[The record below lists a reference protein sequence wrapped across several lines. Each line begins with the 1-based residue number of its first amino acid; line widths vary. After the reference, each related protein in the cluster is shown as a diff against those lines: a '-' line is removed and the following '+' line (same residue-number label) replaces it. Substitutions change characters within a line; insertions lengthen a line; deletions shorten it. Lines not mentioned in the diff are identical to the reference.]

1 VSEWV
6 YTPNCRVPQGE
17 TMPQGINRYAA
28 VVEYDGSAFCGFQKQ
43 KHSPSV
49 QQELERA
56 LSYVANSPVVVG
68 CAGRTD
74 TAVHASHQ
82 VIHFD
87 SSAQRT
93 GHNWVQGANSQLPD
107 SIAVRWAGAIGAD
120 FHARFSAT
128 SRTYR
133 YVISATKTRP
143 AILANGV
150 TWVKFPVN
158 PAAMQQA
165 CQYLLGEQDFS
176 AFRGAGCQSLSPFRN
191 VTSAHIYPLGQ
202 LLVFEVSANAFV
214 LHMVRNMVGALLE
227 VGYGRQQPEW
237 IKQLLA
243 GADRCQSAA
252 TAPSNGLYLVNVNYP
267 PEFALPA
274 LPIGPAF
281 LPHNLA
287 NRAKIAQSE
296 IETDIKPAT
305 ES

>member
-1 VSEWV
+1 MPDWV
-6 YTPNCRVPQGE
+6 YNPNCRIPEGHSLPE
-17 TMPQGINRYAA
+17 GIKRYAA
-28 VVEYDGSAFCGFQKQ
+28 VVQYDGSAFCGFQKQ

-49 QQELERA
+49 QAELERA
-56 LSYVANSPVVVG
+56 LSYVASEPLAIG

-107 SIAVRWAGAIGAD
+107 SISLVWADEVDAD

-133 YVISATKTRP
+133 YVIAASKARP

-158 PAAMQQA
+158 PAAMQEA

-191 VTSAHIYPLGQ
+191 VTGANIYQHGQ

-214 LHMVRNMVGALLE
+214 LHMVRNMVGALLD
-227 VGYGRQQPEW
+227 VGFGRQQPGW

-243 GADRCQSAA
+243 EGDRCKSAA
-252 TAPSNGLYLVNVNYP
+252 TAAPNGLYLVDVDYP
-267 PEFALPA
+267 PRFALPQ
-274 LPIGPAF
+274 LPTGPAF
-281 LPHNLA
+281 LPDQLG
-287 NRAKIAQSE
+287 
-296 IETDIKPAT
+296 
-305 ES
+305 

>member
-1 VSEWV
+1 
-6 YTPNCRVPQGE
+6 
-17 TMPQGINRYAA
+17 MPEGIKRYAA

-56 LSYVANSPVVVG
+56 LSYVANSPITLS

-87 SSAQRT
+87 SSAVRS
-93 GHNWVQGANSQLPD
+93 GHNWMQGANSQLPD
-107 SIAVRWAGAIGAD
+107 SISLSWADEIGPG

-133 YVISATKTRP
+133 YVISASKTRP
-143 AILANGV
+143 AILASGV
-150 TWVKFPVN
+150 TWVKFPLD
-158 PAAMQQA
+158 PGAMQQA

-191 VTSAHIYPLGQ
+191 VTSANIYSLGQ
-202 LLVFEVSANAFV
+202 LLIFEVSANAFV

-227 VGYGRQQPEW
+227 VGYGRQQPTW

-252 TAPSNGLYLVNVNYP
+252 TAPSNGLYLVDVNYP
-267 PEFALPA
+267 AEFALPQ

-281 LPHNLA
+281 LPDNLA
-287 NRAKIAQSE
+287 QAAR
-296 IETDIKPAT
+296 
-305 ES
+305 

>member
-1 VSEWV
+1 
-6 YTPNCRVPQGE
+6 
-17 TMPQGINRYAA
+17 MPTGIKRYAA
-28 VVEYDGSAFCGFQKQ
+28 VVQYDGSAFCGFQKQ

-49 QQELERA
+49 QTELERA
-56 LSYVANSPVVVG
+56 LSYVANSPLILS

-87 SSAQRT
+87 TSANRT

-107 SIAVRWAGAIGAD
+107 TISLSWADELGPD

-133 YVISATKTRP
+133 YIMAPSKARP

-150 TWVKFPVN
+150 TWVQFPVN
-158 PAAMQQA
+158 PEAMQEA
-165 CQYLLGEQDFS
+165 CKYLLGEQDFS

-191 VTSAHIYPLGQ
+191 VTSANIYQAGQ

-227 VGYGRQQPEW
+227 VGYGRQQPDW
-237 IKQLLA
+237 IKTLLEV
-243 GADRCQSAA
+243 GDRCQSAA
-252 TAPSNGLYLVNVNYP
+252 TAPSNGLYLVDVNYP
-267 PEFALPA
+267 EQFALPE

-281 LPHNLA
+281 LPNAL
-287 NRAKIAQSE
+287 
-296 IETDIKPAT
+296 DPKPFT
-305 ES
+305 

>member
-1 VSEWV
+1 MPEWV
-6 YTPNCRVPQGE
+6 YTPNCKIPQGE
-17 TMPQGINRYAA
+17 IMPEGIKRYAA

-56 LSYVANSPVVVG
+56 LSYVADSPLILS

-87 SSAQRT
+87 SSAVRS

-107 SIAVRWAGAIGAD
+107 SIALRWAGEMSAD

-133 YVISATKTRP
+133 YVISASKTRP
-143 AILANGV
+143 AILADGV
-150 TWVKFPVN
+150 TWVKFPVE
-158 PAAMQQA
+158 ASAMQEA

-176 AFRGAGCQSLSPFRN
+176 AFSGAGCQSLSPFRN
-191 VTSAHIYPLGQ
+191 VTSANIYPLGQ
-202 LLVFEVSANAFV
+202 LLIFEVSANAFV

-227 VGYGRQQPEW
+227 VGYGRQQPIW

-267 PEFALPA
+267 PEFALPR
-274 LPIGPAF
+274 LPTGPAF
-281 LPHNLA
+281 LSDSLA
-287 NRAKIAQSE
+287 QACDMAQATTE
-296 IETDIKPAT
+296 IE
-305 ES
+305 S

>member
-1 VSEWV
+1 MPDWV
-6 YTPNCRVPQGE
+6 YAPNCKMPQGE
-17 TMPQGINRYAA
+17 TMPEGIKRYAA

-56 LSYVANSPVVVG
+56 LSTVANGQVTLS

-74 TAVHASHQ
+74 TAVHASQQ

-87 SSAQRT
+87 SSAVRS
-93 GHNWVQGANSQLPD
+93 GHNWVQGANSQLPK
-107 SIAVRWAGAIGAD
+107 SIALSWAGEIGAD

-133 YVISATKTRP
+133 YVISASKTRP

-150 TWVKFPVN
+150 TWIKFPVN

-191 VTSAHIYPLGQ
+191 VTSANIYSLGQ

-214 LHMVRNMVGALLE
+214 LHMVRNMLGALLE
-227 VGYGRQQPEW
+227 VGYGRQQPIW

-243 GADRCQSAA
+243 NADRCQSAA
-252 TAPSNGLYLVNVNYP
+252 TAPSNGLYLVKVNYP
-267 PEFALPA
+267 PAFALPD
-274 LPIGPAF
+274 LPTGPAF
-281 LPHNLA
+281 LPDNLA
-287 NRAKIAQSE
+287 QAGE
-296 IETDIKPAT
+296 ITQLEV
-305 ES
+305 